1 MERNVV
7 SKQYDHVADR
17 DGPGLKTEDGESMRR
32 RKILSGIFRFMHA
45 AVFFA
50 ALFIV
55 LWTSGE
61 TSAASELYSKA
72 GLNRITGESDAPEF
86 ILKTLDG
93 QDLNLGALKGKI
105 VLVNFWATWCGP
117 CKEEMP
123 ALERLRQK
131 FPEREFEVL
140 AVTTDNQRKAIAG
153 FSKTLGLTFP
163 VLLDET
169 KEVSDMFGVRGLPTS
184 VLIDSDGRMLA
195 RAVGP
200 RAWDGPEMLALIQS
214 LVKR

>member
-1 MERNVV
+1 M
-7 SKQYDHVADR
+7 QAVA
-17 DGPGLKTEDGESMRR
+17 
-32 RKILSGIFRFMHA
+32 
-45 AVFFA
+45 VFA
-50 ALFIV
+50 ALFIF
-55 LWTSGE
+55 LLTGGE
-61 TSAASELYSKA
+61 ASAASELYAKA
-72 GLNRITGESDAPEF
+72 GLNRIKGESEAPEF
-86 ILKTLDG
+86 VLKTMDG
-93 QDLNLGALKGKI
+93 QDLDRRAFKGKI

-131 FPEREFEVL
+131 FRDREFEVL
-140 AVTTDNQRKAIAG
+140 AITTDNQRKAIAS

-184 VLIDSDGRMLA
+184 VLIDGDGKLLG

-214 LVKR
+214 LIKR

>member
-7 SKQYDHVADR
+7 SEQYDHASDR
-17 DGPGLKTEDGESMRR
+17 NGAGLKTEDGESMRR
-32 RKILSGIFRFMHA
+32 RKILSGICRLIQAM
-45 AVFFA
+45 AVFA
-50 ALFIV
+50 VLSIV
-55 LWTSGE
+55 WMTNGE
-61 TSAASELYSKA
+61 AVAASELYSKA
-72 GLNRITGESDAPEF
+72 GLSRVGGETEAPEF
-86 ILKTLDG
+86 ELKTLDG
-93 QDLNLGALKGKI
+93 KDLNRRDLKGRVI
-105 VLVNFWATWCGP
+105 LVNFWATWCGP

-123 ALERLRQK
+123 ALERLRLK

-140 AVTTDNQRKAIAG
+140 AITTDNQRKAIAA
-153 FSKTLGLTFP
+153 FSNTLELTFP

-184 VLIDSDGRMLA
+184 VLIDSDGKILA